1 MSYQQSRIVLIAS
14 LTENNLTYSWKDNK
28 ASSAERSFLKSSIL
42 PTLYTQLP
50 LTLPQQ
56 HIIKDQHAAV
66 LATGLISDTAK
77 ECP

>member
-66 LATGLISDTAK
+66 LVTGLISDTAK